1 MFTLRALARAGPWG
15 SLGSARAATNHTM
28 NEDPSKTDSPPGAD
42 ARDDVRR
49 EQWQLLLSNVR
60 ASTVPTALVGG
71 LFAGFFAHFA
81 MAPHTLWWWAALLLV
96 LAARWWLA
104 SPGPSGLGLRRGPPW
119 LLYLTLFA
127 SGVLWGLAPL
137 VVIHRADD
145 MLLFT
150 AVLLASG
157 VALSAFGSFSVSIA
171 AVVAMVLPIALAN
184 LAMIAVTHTT
194 AYYALGVALLLL
206 YSHQAVV
213 MAQSRRVLANQIRLR
228 VENALLAAQL
238 ATQAEKTA
246 AELERRMDTERVLRA
261 SRDKAERMSGTDSLT
276 DIANR
281 RYFDKRLKQE
291 ISRAFRER
299 SQISLVLCDIDY
311 FKQYND
317 TYGHQQGDECIKAF
331 ARVLQAYCRRGGDLA
346 ARTGGEEF
354 ALILPNTDHAA
365 AMRLAENARSAFDG
379 LAIVHAGSALQANA
393 TASFGVATV
402 VPAHLE
408 AGEALIRRA
417 DQALYLAKTSGRN
430 RVVSETEL
438 EQSARAG

>member
-1 MFTLRALARAGPWG
+1 
-15 SLGSARAATNHTM
+15 M
-28 NEDPSKTDSPPGAD
+28 NESKPHPERAPTLD
-42 ARDDVRR
+42 ARSDVKR
-49 EQWQLLLSNVR
+49 EQWQLLLANVR

-71 LFAGFFAHFA
+71 LFAFFFARFA
-81 MAPHTLWWWAALLLV
+81 MAPLALWWWAALVAV
-96 LAARWWLA
+96 LAARWWVA
-104 SPGPSGLGLRRGPPW
+104 QAGAGGHGLRVGPPW

-127 SGVLWGLAPL
+127 SGLLWGVAPL
-137 VVIHRADD
+137 LVMHRADD
-145 MLLFT
+145 TMLFT

-157 VALSAFGSFSVSIA
+157 VALSAFASFGVSVA
-171 AVVAMVLPIALAN
+171 AVVAMVLPVALAN
-184 LAMIAVTHTT
+184 LAMVAFVHST

-238 ATQAEKTA
+238 SAQAEKTS

-281 RYFDKRLKQE
+281 RYFDRRLKQE

-299 SQISLVLCDIDY
+299 TQLSLVLCDIDF

-317 TYGHQQGDECIKAF
+317 TYGHQQGDECIKSL
-331 ARVLQAYCRRGGDLA
+331 ARVLTGFCRRGGDLA

-354 ALILPNTDHAA
+354 ALLLPNTDHAA
-365 AMRLAENARSAFDG
+365 ALRLAENARTAFDG
-379 LAIVHAGSALQANA
+379 LAIVHAGSTLKANA

-408 AGEALIRRA
+408 AGDALIGRA
-417 DQALYLAKTSGRN
+417 DQALYLAKSRGRN
-430 RVVSETEL
+430 QVVSENEL
-438 EQSARAG
+438 EQNARAG

>member
-1 MFTLRALARAGPWG
+1 MTEPKAYHDNPSAL
-15 SLGSARAATNHTM
+15 
-28 NEDPSKTDSPPGAD
+28 
-42 ARDDVRR
+42 DVRADVKR

-71 LFAGFFAHFA
+71 LFASFFAHFA
-81 MAPHTLWWWAALLLV
+81 HAPHTLWWWAALLVVLALRWWVAESGDGGLSLRHGPAWLLHLNLFAVGLLWGAAPLLV
-96 LAARWWLA
+96 LR
-104 SPGPSGLGLRRGPPW
+104 
-119 LLYLTLFA
+119 
-127 SGVLWGLAPL
+127 
-137 VVIHRADD
+137 HADD
-145 MLLFT
+145 TLLFT
-150 AVLLASG
+150 AVLLAAG
-157 VALSAFGSFSVSIA
+157 VALSAFGSFSVSVA
-171 AVVAMVLPIALAN
+171 AVVAMVLPIVLGN
-184 LAMIAVTHTT
+184 LAMIALVHST

-206 YSHQAVV
+206 YGHQAVV
-213 MAQSRRVLANQIRLR
+213 MAQSRHVLANQIRLR

-238 ATQAEKTA
+238 SAQAEKTA

-281 RYFDKRLKQE
+281 RYFDRRLKQE

-299 SQISLVLCDIDY
+299 TQISLVLCDIDY

-317 TYGHQQGDECIKAF
+317 TYGHQQGDECIKAL
-331 ARVLQAYCRRGGDLA
+331 ARVLVAFCRRGGDLA

-365 AMRLAENARSAFDG
+365 ALRLAENARSAFDG
-379 LAIVHAGSALQANA
+379 LAIVHAGSALKANA

-417 DQALYLAKTSGRN
+417 DQALYLAKAQGRN
-430 RVVSETEL
+430 QVVSENAL
-438 EQSARAG
+438 EQNMRAS